1 MHTQK
6 CKATH
11 KTPLFDGQYVKV
23 YLNHEKQMNNFE
35 ILIYHISY
43 PSTRKYQM
51 SKSDISC
58 VCRASRDPER
68 GKHKFINQDSSLRL
82 WLLSSWVSLICVS
95 AISAYDVVSLVLAKA
110 VAVSRKGSENTADF
124 CSFETFH
131 LQLQCRNL
139 LRN

>member
-1 MHTQK
+1 
-6 CKATH
+6 
-11 KTPLFDGQYVKV
+11 
-23 YLNHEKQMNNFE
+23 MNNFE

-58 VCRASRDPER
+58 VCRASRDPEC
-68 GKHKFINQDSSLRL
+68 GKHKFINQDSGLRL
-82 WLLSSWVSLICVS
+82 WLLSSWVLLICVS

-110 VAVSRKGSENTADF
+110 VTVSKKGSENTADF
-124 CSFETFH
+124 CSFEIFY